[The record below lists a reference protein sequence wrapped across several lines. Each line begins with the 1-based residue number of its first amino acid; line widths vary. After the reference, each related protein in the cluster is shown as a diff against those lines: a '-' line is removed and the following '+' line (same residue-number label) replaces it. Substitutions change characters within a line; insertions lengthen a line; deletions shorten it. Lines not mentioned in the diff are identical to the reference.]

1 MGLNIRKKVQESE
14 QKKLNQ
20 KRLEQNQMELETK
33 QSRKRSR
40 KRPGNGSRLNKRD
53 LLLTAGIIA
62 VAAVV
67 IVLTLQ
73 FRKGVDTVSVSD
85 GAYQYFGEEKL
96 AYTGKTTLHYE
107 DGQTTLKDS
116 TGEHVLDNKPLYE
129 NDSQLIL
136 PVTYAWYDINSGWIY
151 RLEHF
156 STVSLEGNQIVL
168 KDGSKKKE
176 GAGGFTY
183 DGQNTYLFLER
194 VEITVGDQAVDLPA
208 MSYVVAQY
216 NSSLQYYAAGSGESV
231 VLQAEGKDQTARF
244 GNGDVLNLGT
254 DTLNKANGSWQLL
267 VADPSLMDRMD

>member
-53 LLLTAGIIA
+53 LLLTAGIMA

-96 AYTGKTTLHYE
+96 A
-107 DGQTTLKDS
+107 
-116 TGEHVLDNKPLYE
+116 
-129 NDSQLIL
+129 
-136 PVTYAWYDINSGWIY
+136 
-151 RLEHF
+151 
-156 STVSLEGNQIVL
+156 SL
-168 KDGSKKKE
+168 
-176 GAGGFTY
+176 
-183 DGQNTYLFLER
+183 
-194 VEITVGDQAVDLPA
+194 
-208 MSYVVAQY
+208 
-216 NSSLQYYAAGSGESV
+216 
-231 VLQAEGKDQTARF
+231 
-244 GNGDVLNLGT
+244 
-254 DTLNKANGSWQLL
+254 
-267 VADPSLMDRMD
+267 